1 MNRGIS
7 LVHSDPGV
15 RAAPKWTP
23 DTRFGAWFQRS
34 WIWKQYVVEIALD
47 EFVRLLGDRPQHF
60 ATVLDAGCGT
70 GQTFEGIVRRFAPQQ
85 IVAIDID
92 PAMIAHAKASAAQ
105 CACPIDVQQGD
116 LADLALADASFDLV
130 LCHQAL
136 HHVED
141 QPAVLRNLFRV
152 LRPRGTLLLAESCRS
167 FTGSWRVRA
176 LFRHC
181 GDTQRTASAYLE
193 LVRAAGF
200 AIAPE
205 DVANPSPF
213 WSRPDFGLREW
224 WGWRRRDAREPA
236 ELQVVA
242 QRVAGIDNMP

>member
-1 MNRGIS
+1 MNRG
-7 LVHSDPGV
+7 V
-15 RAAPKWTP
+15 AAPKWTP

-34 WIWKQYVVEIALD
+34 PIWKQYVVEIALD

-60 ATVLDAGCGT
+60 ATVLDAGCGA
-70 GQTFEGIVRRFAPQQ
+70 GQTFEGIARRFAPQQ
-85 IVAIDID
+85 ITAIDID
-92 PAMIAHAKASAAQ
+92 PAMIPHAQASAAQ

-136 HHVED
+136 HHAED

-152 LRPRGTLLLAESCRS
+152 LRPGGTLLLAESCRT

-176 LFRHC
+176 LFRHRA
-181 GDTQRTASAYLE
+181 DTQRTANAYLE

-200 AIAPE
+200 AVAAE
-205 DVANPSPF
+205 DVSTPSPF
-213 WSRPDFGLREW
+213 WSRRDFGLRER
-224 WGWRRRDAREPA
+224 WGWERDLQREPA

-242 QRVAGIDNMP
+242 RR